1 MSKSQ
6 SVQETKE
13 KPKEEV
19 KPKAQLLLAE
29 PKPKI
34 QPDPELVPE
43 AKPKEKKRDNT
54 WNKSLSFGQFL
65 VSQFIIILLA
75 VMFISGM
82 YLILNP
88 IKPTVDPFKSPV
100 TQAPVSLYLDIN
112 NPENESVSFDQSII
126 LSGKTTPRASIIIS
140 SVDYDL
146 GVDANEFGDFS
157 TVFPLA
163 VGPNQI
169 HIQVFDSM
177 GNTKSV
183 IRSVY
188 YSQEKL

>member
-1 MSKSQ
+1 VSKSK
-6 SVQETKE
+6 SVPETKYN
-13 KPKEEV
+13 EEP

-29 PKPKI
+29 PKLKVEPESKPEPQPK
-34 QPDPELVPE
+34 
-43 AKPKEKKRDNT
+43 DNKNRQT
-54 WNKSLSFGQFL
+54 WNKHLSFGQFL

-75 VMFISGM
+75 VMFIGGM

-88 IKPTVDPFKSPV
+88 LKPTIDPFKSPV

-126 LSGKTTPRASIIIS
+126 LSGKTTPKASIIIS
-140 SVDYDL
+140 SADYDL

-183 IRSVY
+183 VRSVY